1 MLAACG
7 FPGMTHHKEE
17 HRAFTGHMKK
27 LAEALNDEELP
38 AAEIINP
45 DLLTYL
51 KDWLNH
57 HSLIEDKA
65 YRKLAEMN
73 PSAREAAKT
82 FRARE
87 IWWTG

>member
-1 MLAACG
+1 MRIAPPPLLVEILSKPDC
-7 FPGMTHHKEE
+7 HLCE
-17 HRAFTGHMKK
+17 
-27 LAEALNDEELP
+27 EELP

-51 KDWLNH
+51 KDWLNYH
-57 HSLIEDKA
+57 ILIEDKA

-73 PSAREAAKT
+73 PSACEAAKT
-82 FRARE
+82 FRASE

>member
-1 MLAACG
+1 MLAACD
-7 FPGMTHHKEE
+7 FPGITHHKQV
-17 HRAFTGHMKK
+17 HRAFTAHMEK
-27 LAEALNDEELP
+27 LAKALDGDETP
-38 AAEIINP
+38 AAEIVGQ

-57 HSLIEDKA
+57 HILIEDKA

-73 PSAREAAKT
+73 PSACEAAKT
-82 FRARE
+82 FRASE